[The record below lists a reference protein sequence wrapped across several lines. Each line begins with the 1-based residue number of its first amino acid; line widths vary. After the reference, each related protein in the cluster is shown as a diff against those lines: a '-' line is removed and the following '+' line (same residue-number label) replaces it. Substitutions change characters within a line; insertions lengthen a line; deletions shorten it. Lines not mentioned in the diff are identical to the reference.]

1 MNRYICIHGHFYQP
15 PRENPWLEAVEQQES
30 AQPYHDWNQRITA
43 ECYARNGASRVLDSD
58 GRIREIVNNYSKI
71 SFNIGPTLLSWME
84 AKDPDAYRAILEAD
98 RLSLERFSGH
108 GAAMAQ
114 VYNHIIMPLAS
125 TRDKRTQVI
134 WGIRDFERR
143 YRRRPEGMWLAET
156 AVDVESLDIMAEQGI
171 LFTVLAPHQA
181 RRAKKLTEKRAWDP
195 ADEENIDLR
204 RPYLCKLPSG
214 RTIAVFFYD
223 GPVSRAVAFEGL
235 LHNGESL
242 ANRLLGAFDRH
253 GSGNQLVHIAT
264 DGESYGHHHK
274 FGDMALA
281 YALYYLEQNNRAK
294 LTVYGEYLEKN
305 LPQYE
310 VEVVENSSWSCM
322 HGIERWRDNC
332 GCNSGGKP
340 GWNQE
345 WRAPLR
351 KALDFLRDRTAE
363 VYAREMQS
371 FVKDPWAVRDAY
383 IQVILDRSRTNVERF
398 LTQQIGKDLPMAD
411 KNRILRCLEM
421 QRNAQL
427 MYTSCGWFFDDI
439 SGIET
444 IQIIKYAAR
453 LIQLVRRVAD
463 EDLELAFLEMIGKA
477 KSNAPEANNGARI
490 YKIYVEPSIVD
501 ILRVGAHYA
510 MTSLYEDLGPEAGM
524 YYFTVR
530 RKAYEKQVIGKMTLI
545 VGRAEIM
552 SEITWT
558 SFDVYFAVLHLGD
571 HNFVCGVD
579 YFKDAAVFER
589 LRKEIGGIFNEGDV
603 PRSIQA
609 ISRYFGAKNY
619 SLWHLFHH
627 EQQMVLE
634 RIFQNTMNEVE
645 SSFRHIYEDHFA
657 LIRMLHENRIPLPKT
672 LGSVAEFVFNCDLG
686 RLLGEPEIS
695 VEKLQRLAREI
706 RTWPFKRDR
715 AGLDFVVAAR
725 VSAMM
730 ARIAARPE
738 DVAAI
743 EHATQIIR
751 LFLELRLEVD
761 LWKAQNIFYAGA
773 QNLYRDRRDE
783 VEYDA
788 FAKRW
793 VTAFEALAELLKVR
807 VG

>member
-340 GWNQE
+340 GWNQG
-345 WRAPLR
+345 
-351 KALDFLRDRTAE
+351 
-363 VYAREMQS
+363 
-371 FVKDPWAVRDAY
+371 
-383 IQVILDRSRTNVERF
+383 SR
-398 LTQQIGKDLPMAD
+398 
-411 KNRILRCLEM
+411 
-421 QRNAQL
+421 
-427 MYTSCGWFFDDI
+427 CG
-439 SGIET
+439 
-444 IQIIKYAAR
+444 
-453 LIQLVRRVAD
+453 
-463 EDLELAFLEMIGKA
+463 
-477 KSNAPEANNGARI
+477 
-490 YKIYVEPSIVD
+490 
-501 ILRVGAHYA
+501 
-510 MTSLYEDLGPEAGM
+510 GM
-524 YYFTVR
+524 VS
-530 RKAYEKQVIGKMTLI
+530 V
-545 VGRAEIM
+545 
-552 SEITWT
+552 
-558 SFDVYFAVLHLGD
+558 FAV
-571 HNFVCGVD
+571 F
-579 YFKDAAVFER
+579 
-589 LRKEIGGIFNEGDV
+589 
-603 PRSIQA
+603 
-609 ISRYFGAKNY
+609 
-619 SLWHLFHH
+619 LWCVIH
-627 EQQMVLE
+627 
-634 RIFQNTMNEVE
+634 
-645 SSFRHIYEDHFA
+645 
-657 LIRMLHENRIPLPKT
+657 
-672 LGSVAEFVFNCDLG
+672 
-686 RLLGEPEIS
+686 
-695 VEKLQRLAREI
+695 
-706 RTWPFKRDR
+706 
-715 AGLDFVVAAR
+715 
-725 VSAMM
+725 
-730 ARIAARPE
+730 
-738 DVAAI
+738 
-743 EHATQIIR
+743 
-751 LFLELRLEVD
+751 
-761 LWKAQNIFYAGA
+761 
-773 QNLYRDRRDE
+773 
-783 VEYDA
+783 
-788 FAKRW
+788 
-793 VTAFEALAELLKVR
+793 
-807 VG
+807 